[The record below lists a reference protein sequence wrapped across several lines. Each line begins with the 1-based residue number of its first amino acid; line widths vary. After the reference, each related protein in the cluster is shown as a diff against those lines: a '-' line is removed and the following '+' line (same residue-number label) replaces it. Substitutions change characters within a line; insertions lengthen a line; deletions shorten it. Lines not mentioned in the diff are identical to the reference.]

1 MNGGSLNVCG
11 GVNVGL
17 IWAQT
22 PDGVIGAGN
31 AIPWR
36 LSEDMAHFKATTLGH
51 PVVMGR
57 KTWDSLPSRFRPL
70 PGRPNIVLTRHP
82 QWAAQGSERA
92 GSIAEALEF
101 AAASLPGHAAP
112 SCTAWVIG
120 GGEIYRA
127 ALDHATMLSVTE
139 VDVMVD
145 GDVYAP
151 AVDASW
157 TVSGDTGWQSSTSG
171 LRYRIRRYA
180 RLRSSRRG
188 RQPSEPGSV
197 RVEDDQQVAHERYV
211 SDADDHLEDRPA
223 GWRLDVELGLGR
235 VHRHDCLASFD
246 PLTSGLVQLDD
257 FGVRHPHSVLRQAQ
271 FQACHVGASLLY
283 RVPVTS
289 AAIGCGYR
297 PRTRPAP
304 AA

>member
-1 MNGGSLNVCG
+1 
-11 GVNVGL
+11 VNVGL

-22 PDGVIGAGN
+22 PDGVIGADN

-70 PGRPNIVLTRHP
+70 AKRRNIVMTRD
-82 QWAAQGSERA
+82 QRWAAEGAERA

-101 AAASLPGHAAP
+101 AAGSLPEQAAP
-112 SCTAWVIG
+112 PCTAWVTG

-139 VDVMVD
+139 VDAMVD

-157 TVSGDTGWQSSTSG
+157 TVSEDTGWQSSTSG
-171 LRYRIRRYA
+171 LRYRIRRY
-180 RLRSSRRG
+180 
-188 RQPSEPGSV
+188 
-197 RVEDDQQVAHERYV
+197 
-211 SDADDHLEDRPA
+211 
-223 GWRLDVELGLGR
+223 
-235 VHRHDCLASFD
+235 
-246 PLTSGLVQLDD
+246 
-257 FGVRHPHSVLRQAQ
+257 
-271 FQACHVGASLLY
+271 
-283 RVPVTS
+283 
-289 AAIGCGYR
+289 
-297 PRTRPAP
+297 TR
-304 AA
+304 